1 MKDTLAVLTDSVKRV
16 ADVVVNDPVGGV
28 EGIERSRTIGYSSWI
43 TINILLVTAV
53 LFVIIYRERQ
63 YLAFKTREYFSSD
76 NRFFSTQSF
85 SGTNKVGVMAVLL
98 IIMANSIGLIV
109 SGIAN
114 LYPHLFNLLAE
125 NSVYSSSG
133 LFLTMKVC
141 GMVLLFVIFK
151 AVIYAL
157 VNWLFFRREQNM
169 KWMQS
174 YFFINSS
181 FAFLFFPF
189 ALMLLFV
196 GISEKILSFSLVI
209 LFISYEILLLYKLIT
224 NFKANKYG
232 ILLIFLYFCT
242 VELLPALFV
251 WKNIH

>member
-1 MKDTLAVLTDSVKRV
+1 MDVTSV
-16 ADVVVNDPVGGV
+16 
-28 EGIERSRTIGYSSWI
+28 
-43 TINILLVTAV
+43 ILG
-53 LFVIIYRERQ
+53 RC
-63 YLAFKTREYFSSD
+63 
-76 NRFFSTQSF
+76 
-85 SGTNKVGVMAVLL
+85 G
-98 IIMANSIGLIV
+98 
-109 SGIAN
+109 N

-209 LFISYEILLLYKLIT
+209 LFISYEILLLYKQIT
-224 NFKANKYG
+224 NFKANKSG

>member
-1 MKDTLAVLTDSVKRV
+1 MKDTLAVLTDSVKTV
-16 ADVVVNDPVGGV
+16 ANVVVNDSVGGV
-28 EGIERSRTIGYSSWI
+28 EGVERSRTIGYSSWI
-43 TINILLVTAV
+43 TINILLVTAA

-63 YLAFKTREYFSSD
+63 YLAFKTREFFSSD
-76 NRFFSTQSF
+76 NRFFSTRSF
-85 SGTNKVGVMAVLL
+85 SGTNKVGVVAVLL
-98 IIMANSIGLIV
+98 FIMANSVGLIV

-114 LYPHLFNLLAE
+114 LYPHLFNMLAE
-125 NSVYSSSG
+125 NSVNSSSG

-141 GMVLLFVIFK
+141 GMVILFVVFK

-174 YFFINSS
+174 YFFITSS
-181 FAFLFFPF
+181 FAFILFPF
-189 ALMLLFV
+189 SLMLLFV
-196 GISEKILSFSLVI
+196 GVSEKILSISLAI

-232 ILLIFLYFCT
+232 IVLIFLYFCT